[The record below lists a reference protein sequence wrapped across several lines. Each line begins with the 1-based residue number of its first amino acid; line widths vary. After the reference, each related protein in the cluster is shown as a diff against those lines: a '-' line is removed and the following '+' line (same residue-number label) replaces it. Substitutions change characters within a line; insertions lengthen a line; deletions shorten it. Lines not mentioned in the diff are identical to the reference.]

1 MDTFSM
7 SDLYDLVSA
16 QSGYCVSIFMPTHPT
31 GLEGQQ
37 DAVRLKNLVT
47 AAEKQLINRG
57 IRPVEGREL
66 LKPILE
72 LPHDLATWGRRKH
85 GLAIFRSENVFAC
98 YWLPVPLNEA
108 VVVDPRFH
116 VKRLLPAITQTP
128 PYYVLAISRNEV
140 RLLRGTQHGFERLA
154 LPGLSASM
162 ETALNLQG
170 ADRGEQ
176 VHSAMHGDLGKE
188 SGVFHGQGGHR
199 DTIKEEVVEY
209 FRIVDKALWPE
220 LQKRAWP
227 LILAGVGYE
236 LAMFRRVSRYVHIAD
251 AMLLGNF
258 DHVLDEELFAQA
270 RAPAEEFHDKE
281 RLAAIAN
288 YKLLSDTDLASDNI
302 EEIIRAAHQ
311 GRIDVMFVDPRAE
324 VLGHYHAEDSSIE
337 IAPESRG
344 AIDLIEL
351 AIAQTILHKGALYTV
366 KCDHLLASSPLR
378 AVFRY

>member
-1 MDTFSM
+1 
-7 SDLYDLVSA
+7 
-16 QSGYCVSIFMPTHPT
+16 MPTHPT
-31 GLEGQQ
+31 GPEGQQ

-47 AAEKQLINRG
+47 TAEKQLIDRG
-57 IRPVEGREL
+57 LRSVEAHEL

-72 LPHDLATWGRRKH
+72 LPHDPKTWSRRKH
-85 GLAIFRSENVFAC
+85 GLAIFRSEEVFAC
-98 YWLPVPLNEA
+98 YWLPMPLDEA
-108 VVVDPRFH
+108 VVADQRFH
-116 VKRLLPAITQTP
+116 VKPLLPAITQTP

-162 ETALNLQG
+162 EKALNLQG

-176 VHSAMHGDLGKE
+176 VHSAMRGDLGKE

-227 LILAGVGYE
+227 LILAGVEYE
-236 LAMFRRVSRYVHIAD
+236 LAMFRKVSRYAHIAD

-258 DHVLDEELFAQA
+258 DHVKDEELFARA

-302 EEIIRAAHQ
+302 EEIIPAAHQ

-324 VLGHYHAEDSSIE
+324 VFGYYHAEDSSVE
-337 IAPESRG
+337 IAHQPRG

-351 AIAQTILHKGALYTV
+351 TIAQTILHKGTLYTV
-366 KCDHLLASSPLR
+366 TCDRLIAASPLR